1 MLKNIGQV
9 AGQKALNLKVN
20 SQASVLVQQEASLF
34 KKFISKNTA
43 VNFSP
48 CKSKYP
54 RDSIIYCSLSKF
66 DFQDEDIISEALLLL
81 TIAAE
86 KYSEKDRDIDF
97 RRFAIVYIR
106 EGLKSI
112 KSKLNNTSSSDENE
126 QIHSAIRYIK
136 KNNHY
141 QDLSH
146 QDKIKLIEHFNLDKE
161 KGYRKVSEFEN
172 IQKGT
177 CPIEI
182 QNKESADNNFVLDNE
197 EYKNYDYVANYSL
210 SQNPENIIERKQGNI
225 TRDKIINFIKKLN
238 KKEKY
243 IFLKRIYN
251 SHDSY
256 SPLNLVCKKFNISPQ
271 AINKCEK
278 KLKNNLKFFYLNS
291 VDNKNSTDISTIWN

>member
-1 MLKNIGQV
+1 
-9 AGQKALNLKVN
+9 
-20 SQASVLVQQEASLF
+20 
-34 KKFISKNTA
+34 
-43 VNFSP
+43 
-48 CKSKYP
+48 
-54 RDSIIYCSLSKF
+54 
-66 DFQDEDIISEALLLL
+66 
-81 TIAAE
+81 
-86 KYSEKDRDIDF
+86 
-97 RRFAIVYIR
+97 
-106 EGLKSI
+106 
-112 KSKLNNTSSSDENE
+112 
-126 QIHSAIRYIK
+126 
-136 KNNHY
+136 
-141 QDLSH
+141 
-146 QDKIKLIEHFNLDKE
+146 
-161 KGYRKVSEFEN
+161 

-177 CPIEI
+177 CPIEFL
-182 QNKESADNNFVLDNE
+182 NKESADNNFVLDNE

>member
-9 AGQKALNLKVN
+9 AGQKALNSTLN
-20 SQASVLVQQEASLF
+20 SQTSVLVNQEANLF
-34 KKFISKNTA
+34 KKFISKNTNI
-43 VNFSP
+43 NFSP

-112 KSKLNNTSSSDENE
+112 KSKRSNTSSSDENE

-141 QDLSH
+141 QDLSYR
-146 QDKIKLIEHFNLDKE
+146 DKNKLIEHFNLDKE
-161 KGYRKVSEFEN
+161 KGYRKISEFEN

-177 CPIEI
+177 CSIEI
-182 QNKESADNNFVLDNE
+182 QNKESADNYFVLDKE
-197 EYKNYDYVANYSL
+197 EYKNCDYVASYSL
-210 SQNPENIIERKQGNI
+210 SQNPENIVERKQNNNI
-225 TRDKIINFIKKLN
+225 RYEIINFTKKLN

-243 IFLKRIYN
+243 IFFKRIYN
-251 SHDSY
+251 SQDSY
-256 SPLNLVCKKFNISPQ
+256 LPLNLVCKKFNISPQ

-278 KLKNNLKFFYLNS
+278 KLKNNLKIFYLNM